1 MLLEE
6 SKLLCFIID
15 VQEKLLPKIHNNK
28 SLTNE
33 ISLFLQIVN
42 TLNIPLIL
50 TEQYPKGL
58 GKTVDIIE
66 SNIKTSSFFKF
77 EKKSFSC
84 LGADAIQSQISNLA
98 KKQVLLCGIETH
110 ICVLQT
116 ASDLINSGYD
126 VFILNECVSS
136 RNESDMR
143 MGISRL
149 KKFGCSI
156 ITHEML
162 AFELLKSSTHPNFKD
177 ISVLIK

>member
-1 MLLEE
+1 M
-6 SKLLCFIID
+6 
-15 VQEKLLPKIHNNK
+15 
-28 SLTNE
+28 
-33 ISLFLQIVN
+33 QI
-42 TLNIPLIL
+42 
-50 TEQYPKGL
+50 
-58 GKTVDIIE
+58 
-66 SNIKTSSFFKF
+66 
-77 EKKSFSC
+77 KSFS
-84 LGADAIQSQISNLA
+84 AKYFSDAIQSQISNLA

-116 ASDLINSGYD
+116 ASDLINNGYD

-162 AFELLKSSTHPNFKD
+162 AFELLKSSTHPKTIILRIWPSNR
-177 ISVLIK
+177 LIRRGPGI